1 MSYWIALLLAICG
14 NIGANFAFKKF
25 TLETEMSRSWSSV
38 FSTLMHP
45 MLWLGLALGVS
56 LLIGY
61 LYAMRGIPLRT
72 AYTLATSLSIVGIA
86 SVGALYFGETIG
98 LRSGF
103 GIALVIAGVALL
115 TTG

>member
-1 MSYWIALLLAICG
+1 M
-14 NIGANFAFKKF
+14 
-25 TLETEMSRSWSSV
+25 V
-38 FSTLMHP
+38 V
-45 MLWLGLALGVS
+45 GVLDLNAPDVVARPCARRKS
-56 LLIGY
+56 FDGY

-86 SVGALYFGETIG
+86 SVGAIYFGETIG

>member
-25 TLETEMSRSWSSV
+25 TVDTEMSRSWSSV
-38 FSTLMHP
+38 LSILTHP

-86 SVGALYFGETIG
+86 GVGAIYFGETIS
-98 LRSGF
+98 LRAGF
-103 GIALVIAGVALL
+103 GMALVIVGVGLL